1 MPTTL
6 PDSPSRAARRRRP
19 LLAELASI
27 AVAIFYLLLLAWNM
41 ASLET
46 SFSLRLGH
54 DQRQGEHN
62 REYNP
67 MEPDHPTSERRA
79 AAQGAH

>member
-6 PDSPSRAARRRRP
+6 PDSSSRAARRRRP
-19 LLAELASI
+19 LLAWLASI
-27 AVAIFYLLLLAWNM
+27 AVAIFYLMLLAWNM

-46 SFSLRLGH
+46 SFSLLFGQH
-54 DQRQGEHN
+54 QGE
-62 REYNP
+62 RSGEYNP
-67 MEPDHPTSERRA
+67 MEPGHPPSERRA